1 MTGQQSRLPR
11 PQGHP
16 GVPGVVGTP
25 GAGWGLS
32 QPTEVPVTV
41 WEAGAVTACSL
52 RVQCVLCV
60 CCLCV
65 TSSACP
71 CGLLHTQCVL
81 TAHTPCSL
89 RGPGV
94 TVVCSHLCCACH
106 TRFAHSVHAHHALP
120 AHSRGGF
127 EPGVATALGLRLLFP
142 GLPFPGLVP
151 VELAV
156 RECAQNHT
164 RVCKGRQ
171 LAQGVFAPAH
181 THTCTQDHVLVLPAH
196 VFIPVYHPCFP
207 HRIRALPLPLTW
219 WAQGPAKIS
228 PRCGA
233 TAGPLT
239 GGSCCGD
246 THALG
251 PSGKSTGLPNVFSG
265 KHEF

>member
-11 PQGHP
+11 PRGHP

-81 TAHTPCSL
+81 TAHPL
-89 RGPGV
+89 
-94 TVVCSHLCCACH
+94 
-106 TRFAHSVHAHHALP
+106 LP
-120 AHSRGGF
+120 AWPWCDRSVFTPVLCLSHTLCTLSARSRGGF